1 MAKKN
6 VEFGVWMHQL
16 DIDYLRENE
25 LKIKGV
31 LSELSFLPDNS
42 FMAVGG
48 IMFALSL
55 DDEQKIKMANM
66 WGKEMVEGAKKRLPH
81 LKYLKDD
88 YISKKSLEINAYHL
102 ESLISMT
109 EKQATKKIKKYI
121 NEKTY
126 VDIEGFY

>member
-109 EKQATKKIKKYI
+109 EKQAT
-121 NEKTY
+121 
-126 VDIEGFY
+126 